1 VRAASWIDVSQLEVV
16 VNGAV
21 AHRQPVTSAG
31 TRAVRA
37 VLSRSLSLTSD
48 AWIVVV
54 VRGERTLDELLPFSG
69 GIPAAF
75 SNPVFIDA
83 DGDGQVRLRAA
94 AASGHAGDA
103 PDGGRRTPGPA
114 GNSALRSP
122 GADSRALED

>member
-1 VRAASWIDVSQLEVV
+1 
-16 VNGAV
+16 
-21 AHRQPVTSAG
+21 
-31 TRAVRA
+31 
-37 VLSRSLSLTSD
+37 
-48 AWIVVV
+48 VVV